1 MVALVAPAD
10 GGLSWPLLAA
20 VGAAVVAAVSFA
32 VWWSHRTS
40 RLRRHRTLARR
51 VFVSQRPA
59 AAPAVGGRAVR
70 PPRRE
75 RVTVIAHPF
84 DSFDAVTRFQAAIR
98 RLTGITDAELKRF
111 EAKTLHLTVEYE
123 DEIPLAERIDTSA
136 GIACHVVSRAPDEI
150 EVQLT

>member
-1 MVALVAPAD
+1 MVALAAPVD
-10 GGLSWPLLAA
+10 GGLSWQLLAA
-20 VGAAVVAAVSFA
+20 VGAAAVAAMLFA
-32 VWWSHRTS
+32 LWWNDRTS
-40 RLRRHRTLARR
+40 RMRQRRRLARR
-51 VFVSQRPA
+51 VLVSRQPA
-59 AAPAVGGRAVR
+59 AAPARNAQAMS

-84 DSFDAVTRFQAAIR
+84 DSFDALAHFQSAIR
-98 RLTGITDAELKRF
+98 RLTGIIDTKFKRF
-111 EAKTLHLTVEYE
+111 EAKTLYLTVDYE

>member
-20 VGAAVVAAVSFA
+20 VGAAVVAAVAFA
-32 VWWSHRTS
+32 LWWSHRTS
-40 RLRRHRTLARR
+40 RWRRRRRLARR
-51 VFVSQRPA
+51 VFLSQRPA
-59 AAPAVGGRAVR
+59 AEPVQNGRAMG

-75 RVTVIAHPF
+75 RVTLIAHPF

-98 RLTGITDAELKRF
+98 RLTGIIDTEFRRF

-123 DEIPLAERIDTSA
+123 DAVPLAERIDTSA
-136 GIACHVVSRAPDEI
+136 GLACHVVSRAPDEI